1 MYDQKEETPSEKRR
15 HVVTMHC
22 VYLVSPFQLNT
33 FNTNDHCEASLAC
46 DISAVILY
54 SIYLLC
60 VSIIQ
65 GDTRSPHACSASA
78 RLRHHQHS
86 IRHDANI
93 HTHTNTQT
101 LTNTNTQTH
110 KNTNIQTNKQTKPGF
125 TNLKGCRNSLA
136 RCERAIQRAIQRAIR
151 SSERSDPAS
160 DRGARSAPT
169 ESARRPCSQ
178 RTVHL
183 QGAVTHNLCLTSLL
197 IN

>member
-33 FNTNDHCEASLAC
+33 FNTNDHCEASLGC

-110 KNTNIQTNKQTKPGF
+110 KNTNIQTNKQTNKARLHKPEG
-125 TNLKGCRNSLA
+125 LPKLA
-136 RCERAIQRAIQRAIR
+136 GKVRASNPASNPASDPIQRAIEAQGPHRR
-151 SSERSDPAS
+151 SPP
-160 DRGARSAPT
+160 GAHPVSVRCIYREQLPT
-169 ESARRPCSQ
+169 IY
-178 RTVHL
+178 V
-183 QGAVTHNLCLTSLL
+183 
-197 IN
+197 